1 MAQDTYT
8 EVTTQSWGSR
18 LAGSFKGILFG
29 LVMIGL
35 ATWLLFWNEGR
46 SVRRARALNE
56 GAGAVVSV
64 TAGAV
69 DPANEGKL
77 VHLSGL
83 AETFEILRDP
93 TFGVTVNAVH
103 LRREV
108 EMYQWRE
115 NESSKTEKKLG
126 GSTETTST
134 YSYEKAWS
142 SSVVNSDNFK
152 LPAGH
157 ENPNQMPFKAMKV
170 SASEVNLGAFPMST
184 GLIASMARFQP
195 LPVETLD
202 DLPRDLRWKARL
214 ANGGVYIGRSPASP
228 EVGDMRVK
236 FEVVRPTTVSVVA
249 AQAGGRLASYR
260 TRNGGSIELLSHGAV
275 PADAMFVAAQKANK
289 VTSWIFRLLGFLLM
303 SFGLKRVFRPLTV
316 LADVVPAIGRV
327 MEASTGFVAYLLA
340 GFLSLLVIAVSWLYH
355 RPVLAVTLL
364 ILAGGLLVASIIALS
379 RVMKRNKRAAAAA

>member
-1 MAQDTYT
+1 MAKDTYT

-29 LVMIGL
+29 LVMLGL

-46 SVRRARALNE
+46 AVRRARALTE

-64 TAGAV
+64 NAGAV
-69 DPANEGKL
+69 DPANEGRL

-83 AETFEILRDP
+83 AETFDVLRDS
-93 TFGVTVNAVH
+93 TFGVAVRAVH
-103 LRREV
+103 LQRKV

-115 NESSKTEKKLG
+115 HESSSTKKKLG

-142 SSVVNSDNFK
+142 SSVVNSSSFK
-152 LPAGH
+152 VPDGH
-157 ENPNQMPFKAMKV
+157 ENPNQMPYKDTRV
-170 SASEVNLGAFPMST
+170 SASEVSLGAFRMSS
-184 GLIASMARFQP
+184 GLIGAMSRFEP

-202 DLPRDLRWKARL
+202 HLPSDLRWQARL
-214 ANGGVYIGRSPASP
+214 ADGGVYIGRSPATP
-228 EVGDMRVK
+228 EVGDMRVT
-236 FEVVRPTTVSVVA
+236 FEVVRPTTVSAVA
-249 AQAGGRLASYR
+249 RQSGSRLEAYR

-289 VTSWIFRLLGFLLM
+289 VTTWIFRLVGFLLM
-303 SFGLKRVFRPLTV
+303 SFGLKRLLRPLTV
-316 LADVVPAIGRV
+316 LADVVPAIGRL
-327 MEASTGFVAYLLA
+327 MEAATGFVAYLLA
-340 GFLSLLVIAVSWLYH
+340 GFLALLIIAVSWLYH

-364 ILAGGLLVASIIALS
+364 VLAGALLTVSIIAIS
-379 RVMKRNKRAAAAA
+379 RVMKRSKQAPAPG